1 MLVPGGGSCGTC
13 VSGRFLHG
21 TVDVNGSHRA
31 SDRNRRTSDRGV
43 RSDWASRRLRR
54 RERVVDVGVSDQ
66 RCDAGRQLNDRSRS
80 GRLRL
85 CHLSENALNRV
96 HARNRADEA
105 FESCR

>member
-54 RERVVDVGVSDQ
+54 RERVVDAGMPDQ
-66 RCDAGRQLNDRSRS
+66 RCDAGSQLNDRSRS
-80 GRLRL
+80 VEVVA
-85 CHLSENALNRV
+85 CVCAI
-96 HARNRADEA
+96 
-105 FESCR
+105 